1 MTGLRDPAHTPHMP
15 KFLIEVPHDPG
26 AQPCARAMK
35 VLLETGTHWL
45 TNADFGCLDG
55 VHKAWLTIDVESHV
69 EAQMLLPPAFRPDA
83 TIVRLCKFGDLITKH
98 EGS

>member
-1 MTGLRDPAHTPHMP
+1 MP

-35 VLLETGTHWL
+35 VLLATGTHWL

-69 EAQMLLPPAFRPDA
+69 EAQMLLPPAFRADA
-83 TIVRLCKFGDLITKH
+83 TIVRLCKFDDLITKH